1 MKNSLLILCIFIFQF
16 ALSQNRAPSCWLKYQ
31 DNFQGDILINK
42 IKVISPSP
50 TYTYYCSL
58 QWNAGMEG
66 GGYCGIQEHPD
77 GRNFIFSIWDPISS
91 SESITAPYTHSG
103 TQVESFGGEGTG
115 LKSWNFTIGWDTEQW
130 YSFVTRAWSFGSNTM
145 FGFWV
150 YSHFDQIWY
159 HLVTMDY
166 PVSNIRF
173 NSPTGSF
180 IEDWL
185 GNGWNTREVHHQDG
199 WKRKTSDLS
208 WNALKS
214 SLFERV
220 SPDAGANNYINNYD
234 GGTNSDYYF
243 MRSGGTTTPTT
254 NTSGTM
260 LSLANINSEPGY
272 DVANVSSIN
281 KTVSIDNLLLNWTLD
296 PSKSPQ
302 FSYKINIYDNPALSG
317 VPLIEINEIIPHQR
331 DSNIDISS
339 LTNGIEYYIEFSV
352 IDIFDNQSTTVTE
365 SFVAQSSTLG
375 LNDTN
380 IINTFNYYPNPFD
393 SKIYLNF
400 KNQIKYIK
408 ITLTDIT
415 GKIILMNNYYNCSEI
430 EIKTPSDIGKGI
442 YFLTVTDE
450 KQNKNT
456 IKLVKK

>member
-1 MKNSLLILCIFIFQF
+1 MKNSLVILFVFIFQI
-16 ALSQNRAPSCWLKYQ
+16 AQSQNRAPSCWLKYQ

-91 SESITAPYTHSG
+91 PDSITATYTHSG

-115 LKSWNFTIGWDTEQW
+115 LKSWNFDIGWNTEQW

-150 YSHFDQIWY
+150 YSHSDQIWY
-159 HLVTMDY
+159 HLVTMNY

-173 NSPTGSF
+173 NTPTGSF

-185 GNGWNTREVHHQDG
+185 GNGWNKREVHHQSG

-208 WNALKS
+208 WNAFTKS
-214 SLFERV
+214 FFERV
-220 SPDAGANNYINNYD
+220 SPDAGANNYIENYD

-243 MRSGGTTTPTT
+243 MQSGGTTTPTT
-254 NTSGTM
+254 NTSGAM
-260 LSLANINSEPGY
+260 LFLPNTNSNPGY
-272 DVANVSSIN
+272 EVANVSSLN
-281 KTVSIDNLLLNWTLD
+281 KTISIDNLLLNWTLD

-302 FSYKINIYDNPALSG
+302 FSYNINIYDNPAFSG
-317 VPLIEINEIIPHQR
+317 VPLIKINEILPHTR
-331 DSNIDISS
+331 DLNIDISS

-352 IDIFDNQSTTVTE
+352 IDIFDNQSTTVTTN
-365 SFVAQSSTLG
+365 FVSQSSTLG
-375 LNDTN
+375 LDDTN
-380 IINTFNYYPNPFD
+380 ILNTYNYYPNPID
-393 SKIYLNF
+393 NKIYLNF
-400 KNQIKYIK
+400 RNQTKYLK

-415 GKIILMNNYYNCSEI
+415 GKIILMSNYYNCSDI

-442 YFLTVTDE
+442 YFLTLTDE
-450 KQNKNT
+450 EQNKKT
-456 IKLVKK
+456 VKLVKE